1 MLALLPIEKL
11 QSWLRRLVIGSVS
24 DSTSDVVGHIKLLH
38 KFVDLLTKEDWL
50 VNTYSIYM

>member
-11 QSWLRRLVIGSVS
+11 QSWLRRLVIGSVN

-38 KFVDLLTKEDWL
+38 KFVDMLTKEDWL
-50 VNTYSIYM
+50 VNTYK